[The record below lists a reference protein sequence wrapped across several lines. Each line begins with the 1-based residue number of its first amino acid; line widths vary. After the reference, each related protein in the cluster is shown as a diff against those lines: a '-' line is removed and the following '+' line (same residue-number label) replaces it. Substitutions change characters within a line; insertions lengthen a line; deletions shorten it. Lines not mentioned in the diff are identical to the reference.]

1 MSERLKKFVNIMTKP
16 RLKKLG
22 VEHQNDIKISPTQ
35 ILIRS
40 VVALLTASWIGSL
53 AVYLFV
59 IFMRENKLFSYD
71 FFREGLFEM
80 YTFFIVSSIFIIL
93 MSLLFYGFLIPAKL
107 GLTELRRDQKNTMR
121 CITWFGFF
129 ISCAMHSI
137 LFSIAAEAQKLNIL
151 LWLMAIAIIFCIF
164 FCSFVGH
171 SLKKNIQDWLSPVIF
186 VVLTALLPFGYQ
198 DVTAEVV
205 AMGLRDFNAGGNKN
219 ILISQEGTKEPIKG
233 KLTLLSPRN
242 AYLKDSSGR
251 LKIIPVT
258 DKTTLEIW

>member
-1 MSERLKKFVNIMTKP
+1 M
-16 RLKKLG
+16 
-22 VEHQNDIKISPTQ
+22 
-35 ILIRS
+35 
-40 VVALLTASWIGSL
+40 
-53 AVYLFV
+53 
-59 IFMRENKLFSYD
+59 
-71 FFREGLFEM
+71 
-80 YTFFIVSSIFIIL
+80 
-93 MSLLFYGFLIPAKL
+93 
-107 GLTELRRDQKNTMR
+107 
-121 CITWFGFF
+121 
-129 ISCAMHSI
+129 
-137 LFSIAAEAQKLNIL
+137 
-151 LWLMAIAIIFCIF
+151 
-164 FCSFVGH
+164 
-171 SLKKNIQDWLSPVIF
+171 IF